1 MKPPIN
7 ATTPEK
13 RAWLASELQSLA
25 PDYIPQA
32 QVDEALEA
40 LSKLDDR
47 FIRGMYADWRD
58 Y

>member
-1 MKPPIN
+1 M
-7 ATTPEK
+7 PEK

-32 QVDEALEA
+32 QADEALEA
-40 LSKLDDR
+40 LSKLDNR
-47 FIRGMYADWRD
+47 AINVMYADWRD